1 MWDKLYNAAVKVQN
15 SRKISPFID
24 AGGVAAAILT
34 KQGNIYVGVCIDTA
48 CTLGMCAE
56 RNAIANMIT
65 NGESRIDKV
74 VAVMMAKEGIR
85 ATNVEGFVHNDLKVT
100 LENLYRLQHDV
111 LHNKVDAILWDIVKE
126 QKVIH

>member
-1 MWDKLYNAAVKVQN
+1 MSAQDGYRAVAFALLMNTFMKYASKEYVYMPPTCSCATTAA
-15 SRKISPFID
+15 P
-24 AGGVAAAILT
+24 AAAAGVAFLHGLT
-34 KQGNIYVGVCIDTA
+34 PQQINDMLCTA
-48 CTLGMCAE
+48 Q
-56 RNAIANMIT
+56 
-65 NGESRIDKV
+65 
-74 VAVMMAKEGIR
+74 GIR

>member
-1 MWDKLYNAAVKVQN
+1 MNNLLFFYNIPQ
-15 SRKISPFID
+15 D
-24 AGGVAAAILT
+24 
-34 KQGNIYVGVCIDTA
+34 C
-48 CTLGMCAE
+48 
-56 RNAIANMIT
+56 
-65 NGESRIDKV
+65 
-74 VAVMMAKEGIR
+74 IR